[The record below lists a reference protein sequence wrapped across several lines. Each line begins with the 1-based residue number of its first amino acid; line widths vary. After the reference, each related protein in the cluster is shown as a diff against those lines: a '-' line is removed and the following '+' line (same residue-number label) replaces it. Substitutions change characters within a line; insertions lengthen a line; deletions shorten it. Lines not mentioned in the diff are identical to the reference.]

1 MLPQMKTKRAILS
14 KLAGRG
20 AGGRGEGSIGGISWY
35 VIQRKRN
42 LAIHKM
48 DSNTDTSPT

>member
-20 AGGRGEGSIGGISWY
+20 AGGEWGGVY
-35 VIQRKRN
+35 RRYKLVR
-42 LAIHKM
+42 
-48 DSNTDTSPT
+48 DTT